1 MRSRVLSCVRQEA
14 TVLEGFW
21 SQAPHVPR
29 HVRDALCKG
38 ASFPSPGAASSA
50 RPWPVLQVR
59 EAASASFPSLLS
71 HLTSMYLNTP
81 VLALPVARRQAP
93 GPALRSFHPLA
104 SSLPCD
110 FHLLNLR
117 TLQAEVSVRFSAGSS
132 EWTLPLI
139 QTPLHP
145 TLPSWQRCC
154 PTCEPCRDPS
164 PPPRPH
170 THTHAHTHALPRV
183 SVTRRMACPR
193 QKPRSSYTARVLTVA
208 LRPRTWV
215 STAPPAKAR

>member
-1 MRSRVLSCVRQEA
+1 MRSPVLSCVRQEA

-38 ASFPSPGAASSA
+38 ASSHSLGAVSSA
-50 RPWPVLQVR
+50 RPRPVLQVR
-59 EAASASFPSLLS
+59 EGASASFPSLLS

-117 TLQAEVSVRFSAGSS
+117 TLQAEVSVWFSAGSS
-132 EWTLPLI
+132 EWTLPLLI

-164 PPPRPH
+164 PPPHLHACSH
-170 THTHAHTHALPRV
+170 THTHVRTHMHCPVCLLPGGWLALGRNRAP
-183 SVTRRMACPR
+183 
-193 QKPRSSYTARVLTVA
+193 LT
-208 LRPRTWV
+208 PQGF
-215 STAPPAKAR
+215 

>member
-1 MRSRVLSCVRQEA
+1 M
-14 TVLEGFW
+14 LEGFW

-38 ASFPSPGAASSA
+38 ASSRSLGAVSSA
-50 RPWPVLQVR
+50 RPRPVLQVR
-59 EAASASFPSLLS
+59 EGASASFPSLLS

-104 SSLPCD
+104 ASLPCD

-132 EWTLPLI
+132 EWTLPLLI
-139 QTPLHP
+139 QTPLHS

-154 PTCEPCRDPS
+154 PTCEPCRDPN
-164 PPPRPH
+164 PPPHPHACPH
-170 THTHAHTHALPRV
+170 THTHVRTHMHCPVCLLPGGWLALGRNRAP
-183 SVTRRMACPR
+183 
-193 QKPRSSYTARVLTVA
+193 LT
-208 LRPRTWV
+208 PQGF
-215 STAPPAKAR
+215 

>member
-1 MRSRVLSCVRQEA
+1 MYPDTSGTLSAKEPTGC
-14 TVLEGFW
+14 
-21 SQAPHVPR
+21 
-29 HVRDALCKG
+29 
-38 ASFPSPGAASSA
+38 ASSSCSPGAASSA
-50 RPWPVLQVR
+50 RPRPILQVR
-59 EAASASFPSLLS
+59 EGSSASFPSLLS

-117 TLQAEVSVRFSAGSS
+117 TLPAEVSVWFSAGSP
-132 EWTLPLI
+132 EWTLPLLL

-154 PTCEPCRDPS
+154 PTCEPRRGPS
-164 PPPRPH
+164 PPH
-170 THTHAHTHALPRV
+170 THTHAPTRTHTH
-183 SVTRRMACPR
+183 TH
-193 QKPRSSYTARVLTVA
+193 T
-208 LRPRTWV
+208 
-215 STAPPAKAR
+215 